1 MRVSNDTLR
10 AAFLSA
16 LDDARRRVVETQHQV
31 STGLRI
37 NSPSDDPVAAARVA
51 HLDASPRRDRP
62 MAS

>member
-37 NSPSDDPVAAARVA
+37 NSPSDRKSVV
-51 HLDASPRRDRP
+51 
-62 MAS
+62 